1 MKSFLVTLI
10 LKIYMSTLRF
20 NMIIHED
27 VDKLVK
33 QGKRAVFFC
42 WHNQLA
48 ILVGSSRKYRFVSM
62 ISRSKDG
69 DLLAPFVKSM
79 GHEVVRASSS
89 RGASAGL
96 MEMVELM
103 EKENCHGAMA
113 VDGPKGPV
121 YKAKPGV
128 LYLAKKADNIIVP
141 VLGNTKRFYRFNSWD
156 KFIMPKP
163 FAKIDLHLLSP
174 IHISDSVEKEDV
186 DRELHEVENKIMEM
200 TRVYSKDII

>member
-1 MKSFLVTLI
+1 
-10 LKIYMSTLRF
+10 
-20 NMIIHED
+20 
-27 VDKLVK
+27 
-33 QGKRAVFFC
+33 
-42 WHNQLA
+42 
-48 ILVGSSRKYRFVSM
+48 M

-174 IHISDSVEKEDV
+174 IH
-186 DRELHEVENKIMEM
+186 R
-200 TRVYSKDII
+200 